1 MSLSGPPA
9 APGVSLKRPQHPAQ
23 FSAGKQDTEA
33 SLLIELQPHP
43 ERLRGELVL
52 MERTPAGSLLV
63 TVLWIGVLPLL
74 QQPVEPRLL
83 LRLELAGR
91 IGDEGLLNWTL
102 RQAARPHQ
110 PDIEVGGDPIATIR
124 RHLGAELEQ
133 AAKER
138 SEAEATER
146 GEYRELWESRGKP
159 AEEQASALAAKVEA
173 FEAARKAR
181 QDSRREA
188 LGTFADGIPEGVTG
202 DQLDKML
209 GWAESLKT
217 KASTASSAP
226 LIPTGS
232 GSQDG
237 AKPATKVSE
246 KESEWMRRTKPS
258 WLNAPEDSQRSLLDR
273 FGPSWARRS
282 D

>member
-1 MSLSGPPA
+1 MTDNTEPSGTETGLAEPNQSNDSDPRTV
-9 APGVSLKRPQHPAQ
+9 PLKALT
-23 FSAGKQDTEA
+23 S
-33 SLLIELQPHP
+33 
-43 ERLRGELVL
+43 ER
-52 MERTPAGSLLV
+52 SK
-63 TVLWIGVLPLL
+63 
-74 QQPVEPRLL
+74 
-83 LRLELAGR
+83 
-91 IGDEGLLNWTL
+91 
-102 RQAARPHQ
+102 RQALETR
-110 PDIEVGGDPIATIR
+110 
-124 RHLGAELEQ
+124 LAELEQ

-258 WLNAPEDSQRSLLDR
+258 WLNAPEDRQRSLLDR
-273 FGPSWARRS
+273 FGPSWAKRS

>member
-1 MSLSGPPA
+1 MTDNTEPQGTD
-9 APGVSLKRPQHPAQ
+9 PGLAESTQSSDSDPRTVPLKALT
-23 FSAGKQDTEA
+23 S
-33 SLLIELQPHP
+33 
-43 ERLRGELVL
+43 ER
-52 MERTPAGSLLV
+52 AK
-63 TVLWIGVLPLL
+63 
-74 QQPVEPRLL
+74 
-83 LRLELAGR
+83 
-91 IGDEGLLNWTL
+91 
-102 RQAARPHQ
+102 RQALEAR
-110 PDIEVGGDPIATIR
+110 
-124 RHLGAELEQ
+124 LAELEQ

-138 SEAEATER
+138 SEREATER

-159 AEEQASALAAKVEA
+159 AEDRATELAAKVEA

-188 LGTFADGIPEGVTG
+188 LGAFADGIPEGVTG

-209 GWAESLKT
+209 AWAEALKS

-226 LIPTGS
+226 VIPTGS

-246 KESEWMRRTKPS
+246 KEAEWMRRTKPS
-258 WLNAPEDSQRSLLDR
+258 WLNAPEDRQRSLLDR
-273 FGPSWARRS
+273 FGPAWAKRS

>member
-1 MSLSGPPA
+1 MTNDAEPSGTETGLAEPNQSNGSDPRTV
-9 APGVSLKRPQHPAQ
+9 PLKALT
-23 FSAGKQDTEA
+23 S
-33 SLLIELQPHP
+33 
-43 ERLRGELVL
+43 ER
-52 MERTPAGSLLV
+52 SK
-63 TVLWIGVLPLL
+63 
-74 QQPVEPRLL
+74 
-83 LRLELAGR
+83 
-91 IGDEGLLNWTL
+91 
-102 RQAARPHQ
+102 RQALETR
-110 PDIEVGGDPIATIR
+110 
-124 RHLGAELEQ
+124 LAELEQ

-188 LGTFADGIPEGVTG
+188 LGAFADGIPEGVTG

-258 WLNAPEDSQRSLLDR
+258 WLNAPEDRQRSLLDR
-273 FGPSWARRS
+273 FGPSWAKRS